1 MNYQAGKLYRY
12 RPDGSLDRLISWD
25 ENTATVCAV
34 TEGCDY
40 PPGWRPGE
48 SLTWSRDGFERLYE
62 GPIAESAPE
71 PAPDPMAALLA
82 HAERQTAALE
92 RIADLLA
99 GLDLPTKRVL
109 VTPAPAVP
117 APLAVGDT
125 VRIVALAPGMDEDV
139 SGDLVGAESVIKWID
154 WIDRV
159 ADDPEWGCPEV
170 IGLAGTPYVWRPCDL
185 ERVPT

>member
-12 RPDGSLDRLISWD
+12 SLDGSLDRLISWD
-25 ENTATVCAV
+25 ERTVTVCEV
-34 TEGCDY
+34 TEGGGY

-71 PAPDPMAALLA
+71 PAVDRLLDLS
-82 HAERQTAALE
+82 ERQTAALE

-109 VTPAPAVP
+109 VTPAPAAP
-117 APLAVGDT
+117 ACPLAVGDV
-125 VRIVALAPGMDEDV
+125 VRIAALAPGIPEDE
-139 SGDLVGAESVIKWID
+139 SGDLVGAESRIT
-154 WIDRV
+154 WIDRN

-170 IGLAGTPYVWRPCDL
+170 IGLAGTSYVWRPCDL